1 MEIRQGDVFWV
12 DARQPIGSAPG
23 FTRPFVVV
31 QNNLFNRGKINTV
44 LVCALTTNLNRA
56 DVPGN
61 VRLYKDEANLPK
73 PSVIVVSQMLTLDKS
88 ELREKIGT
96 LSKRRVDEVLE
107 GIKLLTEPRD
117 VDQEFE

>member
-1 MEIRQGDVFWV
+1 MEIRQGDIFWI
-12 DARQPIGSAPG
+12 DKNEPRSSEPG

-44 LVCALTTNLNRA
+44 LVCALTTNLSRA
-56 DVPGN
+56 VAPGS

-73 PSVIVVSQMLTLDKS
+73 PSVVVVSQMLTVDKS
-88 ELREKIGT
+88 ELRDKIGT
-96 LSKRRVDEVLE
+96 LSNRRVDEILE

-117 VDQEFE
+117 IDEEIE

>member
-1 MEIRQGDVFWV
+1 MEMRQGDTLWV
-12 DARQPIGSAPG
+12 DAQKPIGSAPG

-44 LVCALTTNLNRA
+44 LVCALTTNLARA
-56 DVPGN
+56 DAPRN

-88 ELREKIGT
+88 VLREKIGT
-96 LSKRRVDEVLE
+96 LSKRRVDEIIE
-107 GIKLLTEPRD
+107 GIKCLTEPRD
-117 VDQEFE
+117 VDEEIE

>member
-1 MEIRQGDVFWV
+1 VEIRQGDIFWV
-12 DARQPIGSAPG
+12 DANQPIGSAPG

-44 LVCALTTNLNRA
+44 LVCALTTNLSRA
-56 DVPGN
+56 EAPGN
-61 VRLYKDEANLPK
+61 VRLYKTEANLPK
-73 PSVIVVSQMLTLDKS
+73 SSVVVVSQMLTIDKS

-96 LSKRRVDEVLE
+96 LSKRRVDEIIE

-117 VDQEFE
+117 VDEEIE